1 MSTTIGITD
10 DGGDTDR
17 RSREAAVKM
26 RSLLELA
33 VMFELELFVRQG
45 NLLKGIDNCLGAW
58 YKGIGTLWTTSYSNI
73 FFLFQLEKT
82 NKKTFAVHI
91 LLPLKENIFW
101 KKKCLKT
108 AILSVC
114 KLNLTEKRT

>member
-1 MSTTIGITD
+1 
-10 DGGDTDR
+10 
-17 RSREAAVKM
+17 M

-73 FFLFQLEKT
+73 FFLFQLENT
-82 NKKTFAVHI
+82 KKMFAVHI
-91 LLPLKENIFW
+91 LLPLRKYLLE
-101 KKKCLKT
+101 KKICKT
-108 AILSVC
+108 
-114 KLNLTEKRT
+114 